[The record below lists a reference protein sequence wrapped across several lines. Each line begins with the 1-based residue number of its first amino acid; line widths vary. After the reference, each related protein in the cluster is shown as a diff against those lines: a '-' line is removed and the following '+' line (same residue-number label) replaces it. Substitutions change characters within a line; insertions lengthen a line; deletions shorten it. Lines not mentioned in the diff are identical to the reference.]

1 MVFLLYDLSVVKY
14 DEKDGVVMRC
24 INDRFITDLRTGCL
38 AFFLEQVKLNRDKL
52 SLEIRDGYINI
63 YYKGGNLLKITQKKN
78 GYSFHFDARYC
89 FDKGDDSNYEKL
101 NALNPSSNHDY
112 IDNFEL
118 MMSEMESWLKAHPKK
133 EREFQHDLLVNN
145 SNIIDIEYATPKSKI
160 TGEKLNMRL
169 DMLMVERDMLIIVE
183 NKYGIGAISGNA
195 GVKDHYDDICKL
207 LNTPDVYDELVQ
219 SVLNIAKAKYE
230 LGLIDKPIENIYK
243 GKTEIL
249 FLFADFNQKSDSLKN
264 EIKSMPV
271 TYPYKILFMD
281 GEETI
286 IDFSKVKNI

>member
-1 MVFLLYDLSVVKY
+1 
-14 DEKDGVVMRC
+14 MRC
-24 INDRFITDLRTGCL
+24 INDRFITDLKTGCL

-52 SLEIRDGYINI
+52 CLEIRDGYINI

-78 GYSFHFDARYC
+78 DYSFHFDARYC
-89 FDKGDDSNYEKL
+89 LNKCADTNYENLK
-101 NALNPSSNHDY
+101 ALNPSSIREY
-112 IDNFEL
+112 IENFEL
-118 MMSEMESWLKAHPKK
+118 MMSEMDSWLGKHPKK
-133 EREFQHDLLVNN
+133 EREFQHKLLVNN
-145 SNIIDIEYATPKSKI
+145 SNIIDIEYATPKSKV

-169 DMLMVERDMLIIVE
+169 DMLMVEGDKLIIVE

-195 GVKDHYDDICKL
+195 GISVHYDDICKL
-207 LNTPDVYDELVQ
+207 LNTSDVYEELLQ
-219 SVLNIAKAKYE
+219 SVKNIAKAKYE
-230 LGLIDKPIENIYK
+230 LGLLDKPVESIDKT
-243 GKTEIL
+243 KTEIL

-281 GEETI
+281 GEETK